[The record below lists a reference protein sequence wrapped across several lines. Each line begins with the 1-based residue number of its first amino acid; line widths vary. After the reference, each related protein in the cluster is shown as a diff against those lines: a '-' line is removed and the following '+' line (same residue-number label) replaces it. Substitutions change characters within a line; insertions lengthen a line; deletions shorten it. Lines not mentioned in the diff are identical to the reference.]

1 MKYEYEKLTDEELFS
16 LLSKSKEVSEKAFNE
31 IYKRY
36 SGKIYSYLYRLLGD
50 KFFIKDIFQEVF
62 TKVYKIGI
70 ESKNRHLFSFRSYIY
85 QATRNICL
93 NHYKNE
99 GRLPEIHTEY
109 MKLRTEDNTNI
120 SDTLDLVK
128 AAVDKLPDNL
138 REVFILS
145 EFEELN
151 YPAIAEI
158 TGDSQVNIRV
168 KIHRARKMLKDIVL
182 SLRNESKKMVENE

>member
-16 LLSKSKEVSEKAFNE
+16 LLSESKEVSEKAFNE

-62 TKVYKIGI
+62 TKIYKIGI
-70 ESKNRHLFSFRSYIY
+70 ESKNRNLYSFRSYIY
-85 QATRNICL
+85 QTTRHICL
-93 NHYKNE
+93 NHYKIE
-99 GRLPEIHTEY
+99 GRLPEIHNEY
-109 MKLRTEDNTNI
+109 VKQRTEDNTNI
-120 SDTLDLVK
+120 ADTVELVK
-128 AAVDKLPDNL
+128 AAVNKLPDNL

-168 KIHRARKMLKDIVL
+168 KIHRARKMLKDIVI
-182 SLRNESKKMVENE
+182 SLRNETKNMVENE